1 MPVDQR
7 TSHGRHGDADLPRPA
22 SFKPLNWLK
31 RLSLPGRFF
40 VFIGVALLALC
51 VFFAEENWRGR
62 RAWETCRREL
72 EAKGVLNWQRF
83 IPLPVPDD
91 AQNFAM
97 TPFLAPLFDFNPRPR
112 QRSQSIWRDVE
123 GHERAANFAAS
134 ILPMNSKGELPPA
147 RFDGTLTDLEGAISL
162 LGTESNRPAIAASFS
177 SRSDAATAVLA
188 ALTQFEPVLSELRSA
203 SKRAYSRFNVEYDAE
218 DPVTI
223 LLPHYLVL
231 QRTARVLEVR
241 ASAELALAKSDAAF
255 NDAALMHFLADSIQN
270 EPFMVCLT
278 ARAST
283 MKRTDQIV
291 WEGLANRSWS
301 ESQLREFQGWFE
313 KFDQLKAL
321 QKGLQSERAAFGVA
335 TFQYL
340 HTHKNELRMWLGSD
354 EMRPLAYLL
363 AGPDGWFYQEQV
375 TFHRLYEKRVLAGF
389 NPDSGRLQPRAIDR
403 NREALQR
410 DLNRSL
416 VLHHTGFARLLCTNL
431 IQTFEKAAIAQDRA
445 NQTIVACGL
454 ERYRLATGRYPESLD
469 ALVPRFIDQLPMDV
483 CNGQPD
489 KYRLVNQSQFLLYG
503 VGWNETDDNGTVAM
517 KSDGSDT
524 DPNRGDWVWPQYPQT
539 KTAEK

>member
-1 MPVDQR
+1 
-7 TSHGRHGDADLPRPA
+7 
-22 SFKPLNWLK
+22 
-31 RLSLPGRFF
+31 
-40 VFIGVALLALC
+40 
-51 VFFAEENWRGR
+51 
-62 RAWETCRREL
+62 
-72 EAKGVLNWQRF
+72 
-83 IPLPVPDD
+83 
-91 AQNFAM
+91 
-97 TPFLAPLFDFNPRPR
+97 
-112 QRSQSIWRDVE
+112 
-123 GHERAANFAAS
+123 
-134 ILPMNSKGELPPA
+134 
-147 RFDGTLTDLEGAISL
+147 
-162 LGTESNRPAIAASFS
+162 
-177 SRSDAATAVLA
+177 
-188 ALTQFEPVLSELRSA
+188 
-203 SKRAYSRFNVEYDAE
+203 
-218 DPVTI
+218 
-223 LLPHYLVL
+223 
-231 QRTARVLEVR
+231 
-241 ASAELALAKSDAAF
+241 
-255 NDAALMHFLADSIQN
+255 
-270 EPFMVCLT
+270 
-278 ARAST
+278 
-283 MKRTDQIV
+283 
-291 WEGLANRSWS
+291 
-301 ESQLREFQGWFE
+301 
-313 KFDQLKAL
+313 
-321 QKGLQSERAAFGVA
+321 LQSERAAFGVA